1 MSEITNTGELT
12 DTINNLTT
20 VLDLPDGTFSKRLNA
35 DEVNNLFDAI
45 ENRFNALYVKLRQLE
60 DLHNFT
66 KKYIENEF
74 AKNKTAFDDAIIKLD
89 NSRDVYEDTT
99 VKAETVSFYTGSVV
113 SDRDGRSLDTADI
126 IDGNT
131 IVANSTT
138 IASVD
143 PVSAIAI
150 GNEVPY
156 RRTTIPAKNYKVFYT
171 LETIPNSEV
180 FEEIDFYFTKP
191 TKINFL
197 YFSAFNS
204 EVVKCEL
211 IRNNKPNFAIDPSHN
226 NFTPVIATGVHLKLT
241 SGKTNQITV
250 SVTEKKDS
258 DTSLS
263 TASELDVLNT
273 IYEHDVD
280 KNGGVRI

>member
-35 DEVNNLFDAI
+35 DEVNDLFDAI

-74 AKNKTAFDDAIIKLD
+74 AKNKDAFDDAIIKLD

-99 VKAETVSFYTGSVV
+99 VKAETVSFYTGNVV
-113 SDRDGRSLDTADI
+113 PDRDGRAIDTADV

-131 IVANSTT
+131 IIANSST
-138 IASVD
+138 IASIE
-143 PVSAIAI
+143 PVSAIAVS
-150 GNEVPY
+150 NEIPY

-171 LETIPNSEV
+171 LETIPNSKV

-204 EVVKCEL
+204 EITKCEL
-211 IRNNKPNFAIDPSHN
+211 IRSNDPNFAIDPSHN
-226 NFTPVIATGVHLKLT
+226 NFAPVIANGIHLRLS
-241 SGKTNQITV
+241 SGKTEQITV

-258 DTSLS
+258 STSFS
-263 TASELDVLNT
+263 TANELNVLNT
-273 IYEHDVD
+273 VYEHDVD
-280 KNGGVRI
+280 KNGGVRA